1 MILRRIIAHLR
12 KQEWTALGLDLLI
25 VVLGVFIGMQV
36 SNWNAAQGDQRALA
50 KYMQDIAA
58 DIRADQVELT
68 RSELSALDRIGAANY
83 MLQQAGVTGAVGSIT
98 LSRANVSD
106 AFTDRS
112 TYEIP
117 AGSEITAAE
126 ANRLWELQASAY
138 NYDMHR
144 SAFDALVNSGKIEL
158 VRDDRLMRALRE
170 YYYLVEALSE
180 TQRRT
185 LVPFHNYAIEQG
197 LQRGLSPR
205 GLYSDA
211 DLIQLV
217 RTDRVFA
224 AVVAGMRERAAL
236 QILLISALDA
246 RAEAVLALLEEN
258 QP

>member
-1 MILRRIIAHLR
+1 MILRRIIEHLR
-12 KQEWTALGLDLLI
+12 KQEWTAIGLDLLI

-36 SNWNAAQGDQRALA
+36 SNWNAAQADQRALT

-58 DIRADQVELT
+58 DIRGDQAELT

-83 MLQQAGVTGAVGSIT
+83 MFRHAGVTGAVDSIT
-98 LSRANVSD
+98 LSRAEVSD

-112 TYEIP
+112 TFQIP
-117 AGSEITAAE
+117 AGAEITSAD
-126 ANRLWELQASAY
+126 ANRLWELQASAH

-144 SAFDALVNSGKIEL
+144 SGFDALVSSGKIEL

-180 TQRRT
+180 SQRRT
-185 LVPFHNYAIEQG
+185 LVPFHNYALEQG

-205 GLYSDA
+205 GLYSD
-211 DLIQLV
+211 DTLIQLV

-224 AVVAGMRERAAL
+224 AVIAGMRERAAL

-246 RAEAVLALLEEN
+246 KAEEVLALLGES

>member
-12 KQEWTALGLDLLI
+12 KQEWTAIGLDLLI

-36 SNWNAAQGDQRALA
+36 SNWNESQNDRRVLA

-58 DIRADQVELT
+58 DIRADQAELT
-68 RSELSALDRIGAANY
+68 RSELSALDRIGAADY
-83 MLQQAGVTGAVGSIT
+83 LLRQAGVPGAVESIT
-98 LSRANVSD
+98 LSRADVSD
-106 AFTDRS
+106 AFTDRA

-117 AGSEITAAE
+117 AGAEITAAD

-144 SAFDALVNSGKIEL
+144 SGFDALVSSGKIEL

-170 YYYLVEALSE
+170 YYYLVGALTES
-180 TQRRT
+180 QSRT
-185 LVPFHNYAIEQG
+185 LVPFHNYALEQG

-205 GLYSDA
+205 GLYSDDA
-211 DLIQLV
+211 LIQLV
-217 RTDRVFA
+217 RNDRVFA
-224 AVVAGMRERAAL
+224 AVIAGMRERAAL

-246 RAEAVLALLEEN
+246 KAEEVLALLEGH